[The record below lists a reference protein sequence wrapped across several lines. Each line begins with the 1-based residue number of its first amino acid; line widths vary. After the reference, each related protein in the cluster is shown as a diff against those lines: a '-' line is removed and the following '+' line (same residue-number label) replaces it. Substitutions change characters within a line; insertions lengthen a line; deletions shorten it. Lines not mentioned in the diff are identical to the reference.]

1 MRKTAT
7 LSCSCREV
15 RGLVT
20 AAAPGQVTRIVCYCD
35 DCQAF
40 LHRLD
45 RADLLDDQGGTD
57 IVQLAPAW
65 LSFVQGKQRIVGLR
79 LTPRGTYRWYASCC
93 RMPLGNTLGPA
104 IPFIGIVAQAFESET
119 QKPDQI
125 FGRPIGR
132 IFGKYAVGRPPEGST
147 RLNPWLVARAASKVL
162 LWRLRGKT
170 WPHPFFDRA
179 RRTPHFP
186 LTTLSPQEREAL
198 RALCGPTASLHRRQ

>member
-7 LSCSCREV
+7 LSCSCRVV

-57 IVQLAPAW
+57 IVQLAPAS
-65 LSFVQGKQRIVGLR
+65 LSFVQGMERIVGLR

-104 IPFIGIVAQAFESET
+104 IPFIGIVAQAFESEA

-162 LWRLRGKT
+162 GWRLRGKT

-179 RRTPHFP
+179 RRTPNFP

>member
-1 MRKTAT
+1 MGGQVEVR
-7 LSCSCREV
+7 CRCGEV
-15 RGLVT
+15 RGVVT
-20 AAAPGQVTRIVCYCD
+20 DPSPRTVNRVVCYCD

-57 IVQLAPAW
+57 IVQLAPAS

-132 IFGKYAVGRPPEGST
+132 IFGKHAVGRPPEGST
-147 RLNPWLVARAASKVL
+147 RLNPWLVARAVSKVL
-162 LWRLRGKT
+162 GWRLRGKT

-179 RRTPHFP
+179 RRTPNFP